1 MTIRVLNRVS
11 ILALSMAFTLPLTAC
26 NNTLRELQHFP
37 ELFNPKVNVTEY
49 NYSAADDL
57 VGQARGNL
65 PLSTP
70 IGIGVLYPTNL
81 KPNEKTPPFGQVSA
95 EQIATR
101 FVNLGYN
108 IRDMGIGLQESTNLS
123 ERMWLE
129 RATVS
134 GAVVILIGNYTV
146 SDYDVLINVRLVDV
160 KGGRVIAATNYRV
173 PLGSDT
179 YQLLNRDPFQA
190 WTSKPVNN
198 PDAVAPGTPLPSSD
212 LPIMR
217 IFND

>member
-1 MTIRVLNRVS
+1 MTIRILNHVS
-11 ILALSMAFTLPLTAC
+11 ALALGVALALPLAAC

-81 KPNEKTPPFGQVSA
+81 KPHEKTPPFGQVSA

-101 FVNLGYN
+101 FVNL
-108 IRDMGIGLQESTNLS
+108 
-123 ERMWLE
+123 
-129 RATVS
+129 
-134 GAVVILIGNYTV
+134 
-146 SDYDVLINVRLVDV
+146 
-160 KGGRVIAATNYRV
+160 
-173 PLGSDT
+173 
-179 YQLLNRDPFQA
+179 
-190 WTSKPVNN
+190 
-198 PDAVAPGTPLPSSD
+198 
-212 LPIMR
+212 
-217 IFND
+217 

>member
-1 MTIRVLNRVS
+1 MTIRILNHVS
-11 ILALSMAFTLPLTAC
+11 ALALGVALALPLAAC

-81 KPNEKTPPFGQVSA
+81 KPHEKTPPFGQVST

-108 IRDMGIGLQESTNLS
+108 IRDMGISLQESANLS
-123 ERMWLE
+123 ERTWLE
-129 RATVS
+129 RANTN

-190 WTSKPVNN
+190 WVSAPVNN
-198 PDAVAPGTPLPSSD
+198 PDAALPGTPLPSHD
-212 LPIMR
+212 LPVRIM
-217 IFND
+217 ND